1 MLLVNAQNCLEVSN
15 EDYSQ
20 SRCPI
25 LVCPITL
32 AAETR
37 KKKQP
42 AGIPLCRWQRALAEP
57 KPRVRTGSW
66 Y

>member
-32 AAETR
+32 AR
-37 KKKQP
+37 KKSQSLFILYAAA
-42 AGIPLCRWQRALAEP
+42 AGFIDALSALLSSRAES
-57 KPRVRTGSW
+57 G
-66 Y
+66 

>member
-1 MLLVNAQNCLEVSN
+1 MLLVGAQNGLEVSN

-32 AAETR
+32 AQ
-37 KKKQP
+37 KKSQS
-42 AGIPLCRWQRALAEP
+42 AFYRLVGCSGLH
-57 KPRVRTGSW
+57 
-66 Y
+66 

>member
-32 AAETR
+32 AR
-37 KKKQP
+37 KKSQSLLILYAAA
-42 AGIPLCRWQRALAEP
+42 AGVIDALSALLSSRAES
-57 KPRVRTGSW
+57 G
-66 Y
+66 

>member
-32 AAETR
+32 AAETG
-37 KKKQP
+37 KKNSLQASLCA
-42 AGIPLCRWQRALAEP
+42 AGSAL
-57 KPRVRTGSW
+57 
-66 Y
+66 

>member
-1 MLLVNAQNCLEVSN
+1 MLLVNAKNGLEVSN

-32 AAETR
+32 AR
-37 KKKQP
+37 KKSQSHLL
-42 AGIPLCRWQRALAEP
+42 LCGLH
-57 KPRVRTGSW
+57 
-66 Y
+66 

>member
-1 MLLVNAQNCLEVSN
+1 MLLVNAKNGLEVSN

-32 AAETR
+32 AR
-37 KKKQP
+37 KKSRAFLYFYAAA
-42 AGIPLCRWQRALAEP
+42 AGVIDALSALLSSRAES
-57 KPRVRTGSW
+57 G
-66 Y
+66 

>member
-1 MLLVNAQNCLEVSN
+1 MLLVGTLNGLEVSN

-32 AAETR
+32 AR
-37 KKKQP
+37 KKTSLFP
-42 AGIPLCRWQRALAEP
+42 GCSGLH
-57 KPRVRTGSW
+57 
-66 Y
+66 

>member
-32 AAETR
+32 AR
-37 KKKQP
+37 KKSLSLFI
-42 AGIPLCRWQRALAEP
+42 GLVGCSGLH
-57 KPRVRTGSW
+57 
-66 Y
+66 

>member
-32 AAETR
+32 AR
-37 KKKQP
+37 KKSQSLFILYAAA
-42 AGIPLCRWQRALAEP
+42 AGVIDALSALLSSRAES
-57 KPRVRTGSW
+57 G
-66 Y
+66 